1 MMKFFILIS
10 SCYLIYLEWKFQTPL
25 DNKICFME
33 LNNKKK
39 IITFNKEIKKLSKFI
54 KDGDSSIL
62 PHITSVSVQNKSSL
76 LLLFVI

>member
-1 MMKFFILIS
+1 
-10 SCYLIYLEWKFQTPL
+10 
-25 DNKICFME
+25 ME